1 MPTRDKIPQY
11 LYAWATNR
19 VPMDTSKLALEE
31 LFLWGCQ
38 TAQRR
43 NGIERTSPKF
53 IVEAGLVFSKKG
65 RSVLGWRLRM
75 KDGTVDFMRY
85 KGNIGGELFLKPV
98 TKRRMRSKPKSGRPI
113 SRGIEE
119 SVPLFSSSRTQ

>member
-1 MPTRDKIPQY
+1 
-11 LYAWATNR
+11 
-19 VPMDTSKLALEE
+19 MDTSKLALEE

-53 IVEAGLVFSKKG
+53 IVEAGLVFGKKG
-65 RSVLGWRLRM
+65 RRVLGWRLRM

-85 KGNIGGELFLKPV
+85 KGNIDGEMFLKPV
-98 TKRRMRSKPKSGRPI
+98 TKRRRRSKPRI
-113 SRGIEE
+113 SKQITKGIEE